1 MAKDRASP
9 FSLRHSRYFLPVTGG
24 MIFIGSI
31 NIAIGYFMAPKEKLP
46 SENQRIE
53 LVIPKSEFKW
63 DAAGTN
69 AYDAALLDA
78 PLVDAVPLLPGSG
91 SGSGSAGSNA
101 PR

>member
-1 MAKDRASP
+1 VAKDRASP

-24 MIFIGSI
+24 MIFIGSV

-63 DAAGTN
+63 DAPGAE
-69 AYDAALLDA
+69 YDSAPLDA
-78 PLVDAVPLLPGSG
+78 PLSDAPLSDASG
-91 SGSGSAGSNA
+91 SGSNA
-101 PR
+101 PH